1 MSLYDGCAVLYIHT
15 FLPAHPS
22 RLRRATTTTPVQRQL
37 LCSRG
42 CPIPVLQRRN
52 RVAYS
57 SSWSVIHFI
66 VIAKLLLV
74 QNNQNGQSSRRCAP
88 DLGGSVAH
96 LHLKGAP
103 IIDMGETPQVAAAG
117 TLVTMSPRSR
127 QAPPL
132 SITGGGG
139 ALVRRLRV
147 RTAAHLRVSTSANVV
162 SKKRGM
168 LARQYRRSSENG
180 DYWRLEP
187 LYFVALTV
195 CCGCRVAL
203 VRPPLKMSYAG
214 RTPLKKGHMIV

>member
-1 MSLYDGCAVLYIHT
+1 MKDLSLYDGCAVLYIHT

-88 DLGGSVAH
+88 DLLGGSVAH

-132 SITGGGG
+132 SIHHWRRRSLG
-139 ALVRRLRV
+139 ASPEGPHCGTLKSVYIGQRRL
-147 RTAAHLRVSTSANVV
+147 
-162 SKKRGM
+162 KKEGHVG
-168 LARQYRRSSENG
+168 ATVPT
-180 DYWRLEP
+180 LE
-187 LYFVALTV
+187 
-195 CCGCRVAL
+195 
-203 VRPPLKMSYAG
+203 
-214 RTPLKKGHMIV
+214 